1 MKKPVLSFVILLITI
16 MPLMADIG
24 EGELSSYK
32 TVFMK
37 KITANNPGRE
47 DEIRKT
53 LSCLIKDGSSGV
65 RLIDKF
71 GLFLYDSR
79 NSGLILEKIKYL
91 RDGRTNVFI
100 ITLKDSSDSRLY
112 NLYLEYSSDGGGTLK
127 LADIS
132 FSMIYSDR
140 IKSVLGF
147 FGGG

>member
-1 MKKPVLSFVILLITI
+1 MKKPALSIMLMLLICVNAA
-16 MPLMADIG
+16 ADIG

-32 TVFMK
+32 SSFMK
-37 KITANNPGRE
+37 KVLSNNPGKD

-53 LSCLIKDGSSGV
+53 LSCLIKDGNSGV

-112 NLYLEYSSDGGGTLK
+112 SLYLEYSFDGGSSLK

-132 FSMIYSDR
+132 FSMIYSER
-140 IKSVLGF
+140 IKSVLGC